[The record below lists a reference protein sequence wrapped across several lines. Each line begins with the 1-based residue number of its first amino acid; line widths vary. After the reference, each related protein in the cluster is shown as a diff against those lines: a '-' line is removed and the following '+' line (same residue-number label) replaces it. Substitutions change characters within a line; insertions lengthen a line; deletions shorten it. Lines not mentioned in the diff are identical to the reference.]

1 MNSII
6 KGINFLKES
15 ATEAKK
21 ITWPTPQ
28 ELLKQFVVVVVLS
41 GLIVLILYLLDV
53 NFAAFVKWLRVAV
66 A

>member
-1 MNSII
+1 MKSII

-28 ELLKQFVVVVVLS
+28 EMLKQFIVVIVLS
-41 GLIVLILYLLDV
+41 TLIVLILYLLDV
-53 NFAAFVKWLRVAV
+53 NFAAFVKWLRTVV
-66 A
+66 